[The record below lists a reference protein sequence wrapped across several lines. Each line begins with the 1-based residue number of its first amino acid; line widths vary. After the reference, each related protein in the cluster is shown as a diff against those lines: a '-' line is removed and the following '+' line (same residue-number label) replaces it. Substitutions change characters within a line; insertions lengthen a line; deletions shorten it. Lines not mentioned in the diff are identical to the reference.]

1 MYFEFI
7 MRRLGLIIVLV
18 VLLGGCHKKDTVDVF
33 QENIRKCA
41 ETYVLNELN
50 VSNADSVVVNRLDT
64 LTQMSYAKLM
74 LEMLENLEFQY
85 KQLYDEATLVDDD
98 ARIESISRSLRQIT
112 TQTDYFRSIED
123 SESADNH
130 ELLLYWISAS
140 YYKNGEKEDFMCF
153 ATPDF
158 NLHVL
163 DPFADNLMSN

>member
-1 MYFEFI
+1 
-7 MRRLGLIIVLV
+7 MRKLRLIIVVALLLV
-18 VLLGGCHKKDTVDVF
+18 GCHKKTERDVF

-41 ETYVLNELN
+41 ETYVQNELN

-85 KQLYDEATLVDDD
+85 KQLYDEATLADDD
-98 ARIESISRSLRQIT
+98 ARIESLSRSLRQIT

-123 SESADNH
+123 SESADNQA
-130 ELLLYWISAS
+130 LLLYWISAS
-140 YYKNGEKEDFMCF
+140 YYQNGEKTDFMCF

-158 NLHVL
+158 NLHIL
-163 DPFADNLMSN
+163 DPFADNLMAIDN